1 MQQSAHVARTDW
13 VAARM
18 ALVEHLTRLRDQ
30 LNHEPSALPRI
41 MTSAPVSEAW
51 PPTLSTAACPSYC

>member
-1 MQQSAHVARTDW
+1 MEQSAHVARTDW
-13 VAARM
+13 VAART

-30 LNHEPSALPRI
+30 LNHEPSALPCI

-51 PPTLSTAACPSYC
+51 SATAACPSYC

>member
-1 MQQSAHVARTDW
+1 MEQSAQVVRTDW

-30 LNHEPSALPRI
+30 LNHEPSALPWI
-41 MTSAPVSEAW
+41 MTSAPATEAW
-51 PPTLSTAACPSYC
+51 CTTRSTAACPSYC

>member
-30 LNHEPSALPRI
+30 LNHEPSALPWI
-41 MTSAPVSEAW
+41 MTSAPTNSAR
-51 PPTLSTAACPSYC
+51 PATSSATACPSYC